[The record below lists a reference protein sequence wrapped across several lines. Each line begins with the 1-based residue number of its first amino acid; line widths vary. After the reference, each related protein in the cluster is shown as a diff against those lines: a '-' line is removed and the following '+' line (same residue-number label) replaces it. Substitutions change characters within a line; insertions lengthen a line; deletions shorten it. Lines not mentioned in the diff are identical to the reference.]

1 MPERAD
7 PAQAAGRRGVTIPDK
22 QVPGVYHRRIGDIVV
37 TALSD
42 GYVDAPYTVM
52 RIAPEDAEAILARH
66 FRPSP
71 PRIAVNAFA
80 IHSGGRLALVETGSG
95 SSMGPTL
102 GWLSQNLSLA
112 GIDPAQIDTILLTHM
127 HPDHS
132 NGLVGDAG
140 EIRFPGAELR
150 VHEDEVAHWHDDGQM
165 ARATERQRVRYF
177 EAARRQIA
185 PYRARLDRTPM
196 QRRDQCRL
204 SFHAHPH
211 GARFRARRPT
221 A

>member
-42 GYVDAPYTVM
+42 GYVDASYTVM

-80 IHSGGRLALVETGSG
+80 VHSGGRLALVETGSG

-112 GIDPAQIDTILLTHM
+112 GIDPSQVDTILLTHM

-132 NGLVGDAG
+132 NRPQGSSGHAAACL
-140 EIRFPGAELR
+140 RFG
-150 VHEDEVAHWHDDGQM
+150 
-165 ARATERQRVRYF
+165 RVR
-177 EAARRQIA
+177 RSIA
-185 PYRARLDRTPM
+185 GCICTSR
-196 QRRDQCRL
+196 
-204 SFHAHPH
+204 
-211 GARFRARRPT
+211 
-221 A
+221 

>member
-42 GYVDAPYTVM
+42 GYVDASYTVM

-80 IHSGGRLALVETGSG
+80 VHSGGRLALVETGSG

-112 GIDPAQIDTILLTHM
+112 
-127 HPDHS
+127 
-132 NGLVGDAG
+132 
-140 EIRFPGAELR
+140 
-150 VHEDEVAHWHDDGQM
+150 
-165 ARATERQRVRYF
+165 
-177 EAARRQIA
+177 
-185 PYRARLDRTPM
+185 
-196 QRRDQCRL
+196 
-204 SFHAHPH
+204 
-211 GARFRARRPT
+211 
-221 A
+221 

>member
-80 IHSGGRLALVETGSG
+80 VHSGGRLALVETGSG

-112 GIDPAQIDTILLTHM
+112 GIDPAQVDTILLTHM

-132 NGLVGDAG
+132 NGLVDDAG
-140 EIRFPGAELR
+140 EIRFPGTDNGPA
-150 VHEDEVAHWHDDGQM
+150 D
-165 ARATERQRVRYF
+165 ARWRAPSVRH
-177 EAARRQIA
+177 
-185 PYRARLDRTPM
+185 RAN
-196 QRRDQCRL
+196 
-204 SFHAHPH
+204 
-211 GARFRARRPT
+211 
-221 A
+221 

>member
-7 PAQAAGRRGVTIPDK
+7 PAQAAGRRGLTIPDK

-42 GYVDAPYTVM
+42 GYVDASYTVM

-80 IHSGGRLALVETGSG
+80 VHSGGRLALVETGSG

-112 GIDPAQIDTILLTHM
+112 NRSGTGRHHPVDAYAPGSFERAGRRRGRDPL
-127 HPDHS
+127 S
-132 NGLVGDAG
+132 
-140 EIRFPGAELR
+140 RRGA
-150 VHEDEVAHWHDDGQM
+150 
-165 ARATERQRVRYF
+165 ARAR
-177 EAARRQIA
+177 
-185 PYRARLDRTPM
+185 
-196 QRRDQCRL
+196 
-204 SFHAHPH
+204 
-211 GARFRARRPT
+211 G
-221 A
+221 